1 MQLPDDMI
9 LYILSFL
16 DETHPYS
23 LKTKSRRCIC
33 HVSDSKSGSYSRKCK
48 KRTRY
53 ILCAIH
59 NRLPT
64 EEILC
69 KIQFYYR
76 KKRISE

>member
-16 DETHPYS
+16 D
-23 LKTKSRRCIC
+23 KTKSRRCIC
-33 HVSDSKSGSYSRKCK
+33 HVSDSKCGSYSRKCK
-48 KRTRY
+48 NRTRY

-69 KIQFYYR
+69 KIQSYYR